1 LCNEMLHICGI
12 DDELLY
18 NDTCCYFII
27 IKEFVNM
34 YVNTYL
40 VIQFNIES

>member
-1 LCNEMLHICGI
+1 MLHIYGI

-34 YVNTYL
+34 
-40 VIQFNIES
+40 